1 MRENQKGNNMKN
13 TDHFRTFIDI
23 CQKNSTWNKN
33 SLPLCAAENIISPF
47 SKIPLDTFLQ
57 EKYIMGGILNY
68 NFNNNF
74 IGSHNLYEI
83 YGLINQQCSTIFSSI
98 YADSRTLSGVNAV
111 TTLLM
116 SLFRAKD
123 TILISGED
131 CGGHS
136 SMPKI
141 CHRLGINTVELPYD
155 YDKHDFNYNVAN
167 ELIHNINPSGIL
179 ICLSD
184 MIAVP
189 NISKFELSEDT
200 ILIFDATQI
209 LGLIAGKIVPNP
221 FNYFSDKQNF
231 ILMGATH
238 KTLPGPTCGLIM
250 TRNESLA
257 RKFDEKINPD
267 FLRNNQLHH
276 ILSLSLTLLEMEYY
290 GEEYAKN
297 IVKNANLLGSN
308 LEKSKFNM
316 IKLGDIYTQTH
327 QLFISMPKEKV
338 TTFIERCENNGITL
352 NARYKRIY
360 HNSGIRIGTQ
370 EITRYGWGA
379 SEMKKISEILTLI
392 SNCKES
398 NSIIKKE
405 ITSLSEKK
413 HINYSFSKKEFDKVY
428 SSLHYH

>member
-1 MRENQKGNNMKN
+1 MKN
-13 TDHFRTFIDI
+13 IDHFNSFVDI
-23 CQKNSTWNKN
+23 CQKNSVWNKK

-57 EKYIMGGILNY
+57 EKYIMGGILKY
-68 NFNNNF
+68 DFSNNF

-83 YGLINQQCSTIFSSI
+83 YDLINQQCSTIFSST
-98 YADSRTLSGVNAV
+98 YADPRTLSGVNAV

-116 SLFRAKD
+116 SLFKAKD

-155 YDKHDFNYNVAN
+155 YGKHDFNYFAAN
-167 ELIHNINPSGIL
+167 ELIHNINPAGIL

-184 MIAVP
+184 MITLP
-189 NISKFELSEDT
+189 TISKFELSEDT

-209 LGLIAGKIVPNP
+209 LGLIAGKVMPNP
-221 FNYFSDKQNF
+221 FEFFTDKQNF

-250 TRNESLA
+250 TRNKSLA
-257 RKFDEKINPD
+257 QKFDEKINPD

-290 GEEYAKN
+290 GEEYARN
-297 IVKNANLLGSN
+297 IVVNANLLGSS
-308 LEKSKFNM
+308 LENKKFNI
-316 IKLGDIYTQTH
+316 IKSGDMYTQTH
-327 QLFISMPKEKV
+327 QLFISMPEDHIYPFMEK
-338 TTFIERCENNGITL
+338 CENNGITL
-352 NARYKRIY
+352 NARFKRIY
-360 HNSGIRIGTQ
+360 NNSGIRIGTQ
-370 EITRYGWGA
+370 EVTRYGWGA
-379 SEMKKISEILTLI
+379 PEMRKISEILALI
-392 SNCKES
+392 KNCKEP
-398 NSIIKKE
+398 NSKIEREIATLSKK
-405 ITSLSEKK
+405 KQ
-413 HINYSFSKKEFDKVY
+413 INYSFSHKEFDKVY
-428 SSLHYH
+428 SALHYH